1 LTILPEERRVPK
13 HDHAIDDNPVW
24 YQDAVIYEIHL
35 RAFSDGDGDGIG
47 DFKGLTAKLDYLE
60 GLGVTAI
67 WLLPFYPSPL
77 RDDGY
82 DISDYHNI
90 HPMYGTM
97 RDFKEFLKAAHQ
109 RGLRVITE
117 LVLNHTSDQHEWF
130 QRARRAKVGSTAR
143 NFYVWSDTINRYQD
157 ARIIFKDFEASNW
170 SWDPVAK
177 AYYWHRFY
185 AHQPDLNFD
194 NPEVRKALLN
204 VVDYWFD
211 LGVDGL
217 RLDAVPYLFERE
229 GTNCENLPET
239 HAFLRTLRRHIDQH
253 HKRRMLLAE
262 ANQWPEDAA
271 AYFGHG
277 DECHMAFHF
286 PLMPRMFMA
295 LQMEDRFPIIDIL
308 GQTPAIPEGSQW
320 AMFLRNHDELTLEMV
335 TDEERDYMYQVYA
348 RDPTARINLGIRR
361 RLAPLLE
368 NDRRKIE
375 LMNVLLI
382 TMPGTPVLY
391 YGDEIGMGD
400 NHYLGDRN
408 GVRTPM
414 QWSADRNAGFSRSN
428 PQKLYLPIIID
439 PEYHYEALNVETQEH
454 NQASLLWWVKRLI
467 AIRKHSTVFGR
478 GGIEFLYPDNSKIL
492 AFVRTY
498 QEERVLVVV
507 NLSRHPQT
515 VELDLSSCAGC
526 VPEEV
531 FGQTRFAMIK
541 DAPYVLTL
549 GAHGYYLFNLNAAA
563 QAAVPGVE
571 RPTPELGAIPAW
583 DALLQPKLK
592 AKLERDVLPL
602 YLPSCRWYGGKT
614 RVLQQIT
621 IAEDIPVSEGAW
633 VAHLLLL
640 ECQYLEGLP
649 DRYLLPLA
657 FVSDDEMADTVKG
670 QPQGAI
676 ARLTVG
682 THVGYLRDGI
692 YDERFRRQLVLAI
705 AKRQRIKGAHGELIG
720 SMGKAL
726 RPLLQEIG
734 PITAH
739 SQLLK
744 AEQSNS
750 SALFSN
756 RLYFKLYR
764 RLEEGINP
772 DIEVTQ
778 VLTEEQAY
786 PFVPPFAGALEYRK
800 KGGEPTAVA
809 LLQGCIANQGDAWS
823 YTLDE
828 LARYIER
835 VLSKAQEPPD
845 VLDPSLSPLAIAYRD
860 IPSVLQEVIG
870 GVYLGKATL
879 LGRRTAELHR
889 ALSPEHG
896 HPAFMPEPFT
906 QLYQRSIFQSMQSY
920 ARRVLQQLRKQLK
933 SLPDAARAEAEQTLA
948 READIIDRFK
958 AVLKQNRTGAR
969 TRIHGDY
976 HLGQILT
983 TGDDVIIIDFEG
995 EPARPL
1001 SERRSKRSPLRD
1013 LAGMLRS
1020 FHYAAHTALRH
1031 HALLRHKDTEVLE
1044 PWLAFWHRYV
1054 GGVFLRSYLET
1065 AGDAIFVPKDLE
1077 ETDILLNAFLLHKAL
1092 YELHYE
1098 MDSRPDWVMTPLAGI
1113 TEMLKIKGSAPMIVE
1128 IQKAYPLGPPSP

>member
-1 LTILPEERRVPK
+1 VSTRS
-13 HDHAIDDNPVW
+13 HATDDPPDW
-24 YQDAVIYEIHL
+24 YRDAVIYEIHP
-35 RAFSDGDGDGIG
+35 RAFADGDGDGIG
-47 DFKGLTAKLDYLE
+47 DFRGLTAKLDYLE

-82 DISDYHNI
+82 DISDYYNI
-90 HPMYGTM
+90 HPMYGTL
-97 RDFKEFLKAAHQ
+97 RDFKDFLKAAHQ

-130 QRARRAKVGSTAR
+130 QRARRAKAGSAAR
-143 NFYVWSDTINRYQD
+143 NFYVWSETPNRYPE

-194 NPEVRKALLN
+194 HPDVQKALLN
-204 VVDYWFD
+204 VVDYWFG

-239 HAFLRTLRRHIDQH
+239 HEFLRALRRHIDQH
-253 HKRRMLLAE
+253 YDRRMLLAE

-271 AYFGHG
+271 AYFGRG

-295 LQMEDRFPIIDIL
+295 LQMEDRFPITDIL
-308 GQTPAIPEGSQW
+308 GQTPAIPDRCQW

-375 LMNVLLI
+375 LLNVLLF
-382 TMPGTPVLY
+382 TMPGTPVIY

-428 PQKLYLPIIID
+428 PQRLYLPIIID

-454 NQASLLWWVKRLI
+454 NHASLLWWVKRLI
-467 AIRKHSTVFGR
+467 AVRKQATVFGR
-478 GGIEFLYPDNSKIL
+478 GAIDFLYPDNPKIL
-492 AFVRTY
+492 AFVRTH
-498 QEERVLVVV
+498 QDERVLVVV

-515 VELDLSSCAGC
+515 VELDLSACAGC

-531 FGQTRFAMIK
+531 FGRTQFAMIK

-549 GAHGYYLFNLNAAA
+549 GAYGYYLFNLTPAPQDTAAGA
-563 QAAVPGVE
+563 E
-571 RPTPELGAIPAW
+571 RPMPELGKIPSW
-583 DALLQPKLK
+583 DPVLPPALK
-592 AKLERDVLPL
+592 AVLEREVLPR

-614 RVLQQIT
+614 RALQQIR
-621 IAEDIPVSEGAW
+621 IAEDIPLAEGTA

-640 ECQYLEGLP
+640 DCQYLEGLP
-649 DRYLLPLA
+649 DRYLLSLA
-657 FVSDDEMADTVKG
+657 FVADDGSADTVKG

-676 ARLTVG
+676 GRMTVG
-682 THVGYLRDGI
+682 ARAGYLRDAI
-692 YDERFRRQLVLAI
+692 YDERFRRLLFTAI
-705 AKRQRIKGAHGELIG
+705 AKRQRLKGERGELVG
-720 SMGKAL
+720 APGKAL
-726 RPLLQEIG
+726 RMPSGELDAIA
-734 PITAH
+734 AH
-739 SQLLK
+739 SQPLK

-750 SALFSN
+750 SVLFST
-756 RLYFKLYR
+756 RFYFKLYR
-764 RLEEGINP
+764 RLEEGVNP
-772 DIEVTQ
+772 DIEVNQ
-778 VLTEEQAY
+778 FLTEERAF
-786 PFVPPFAGALEYRK
+786 PNVPPFGGALEYRT
-800 KGGEPTAVA
+800 KGAEPTAVA
-809 LLQGCIANQGDAWS
+809 LLQGCVANQGDTWTS
-823 YTLDE
+823 TLDE

-835 VLSKAQEPPD
+835 ILSKAQEPTD
-845 VLDPSLSPLAIAYRD
+845 VLDPSLSPLAVAYRE
-860 IPSVLQEVIG
+860 IPAVLQELIG
-870 GVYLGKATL
+870 GVYLGMATL
-879 LGRRTAELHR
+879 LGTRTAELHR
-889 ALSPEHG
+889 ALSADTS
-896 HPAFMPEPFT
+896 HPAFVPEPFT

-920 ARRVLQQLRKQLK
+920 ARRVMQQLSKQLK
-933 SLPDAARAEAEQTLA
+933 SLPDAVRADAETLLV
-948 READIIDRFK
+948 RETEIIDRFK
-958 AVLKQNRTGAR
+958 AVLNQNRTGAR
-969 TRIHGDY
+969 IRIHGDY
-976 HLGQILT
+976 HLGQVLT
-983 TGDDVIIIDFEG
+983 TGDDIVIIDFEG

-1013 LAGMLRS
+1013 VAGMLRS

-1031 HALLRHKDTEVLE
+1031 HAALRHKDSEVLE

-1065 AGDAIFVPKDLE
+1065 AGDAVFVPKDLE
-1077 ETDILLNAFLLHKAL
+1077 EIDILLNAFLLHKVM

-1098 MDSRPDWVMTPLAGI
+1098 MNSRPDWVSTPLAGLN
-1113 TEMLKIKGSAPMIVE
+1113 EMLKITGSAPMIVE